1 MLLVDLEEKR
11 IISDDEL
18 KESLSSEFPYE
29 KWINQDRIRLSS
41 LRSKTKSSYDFE
53 KLLNL
58 QKCFGYSKEDI
69 KFFLQPMMLM
79 VRIQLDQWVETF
91 HLQPY
96 LINLDFYM
104 ITFFRNLRRLPTL
117 LLTQ

>member
-1 MLLVDLEEKR
+1 M
-11 IISDDEL
+11 
-18 KESLSSEFPYE
+18 
-29 KWINQDRIRLSS
+29 SS

-69 KFFLQPMMLM
+69 KFFLQPMMVDGQDPVGSMGRDIPLA
-79 VRIQLDQWVETF
+79 
-91 HLQPY
+91 PY

-104 ITFFRNLRRLPTL
+104 ITFSEICAGYQPSY
-117 LLTQ
+117 

>member
-1 MLLVDLEEKR
+1 MGKTG
-11 IISDDEL
+11 SH
-18 KESLSSEFPYE
+18 S
-29 KWINQDRIRLSS
+29 LSS

-69 KFFLQPMMLM
+69 KFFLQPMMVDGQDPVGSM
-79 VRIQLDQWVETF
+79 GETF
-91 HLQPY
+91 HLRPY